1 MATQKNPAQEGTR
14 LSEKNALPG
23 RTGCIKSETVEGT
36 QEINCSLI
44 PGSPNGRS
52 VPKKAHLT
60 KPEHFKLVYNE
71 GSTQTDRFLVLK
83 ARQNRL
89 ELTRYGISV
98 SKRVGNAVVRNRV
111 KRVLRE
117 ILRLNDL
124 NPGWDI
130 VVIVRNPASGGDY
143 TQLNKSAVNLLTRA
157 GIAAKLK

>member
-1 MATQKNPAQEGTR
+1 MATQENPPQEGTR
-14 LSEKNALPG
+14 LSEKNAYPG
-23 RTGCIKSETVEGT
+23 WAGCIKDETVKGT

-44 PGSPNGRS
+44 PGYPHGASMQ
-52 VPKKAHLT
+52 KKEHLT
-60 KPEHFKLVYNE
+60 KPEQFTLVYNE

-98 SKRVGNAVVRNRV
+98 SKRIGNAVVRNRV

-130 VVIVRNPASGGDY
+130 VIIVRTPASAGDY
-143 TQLNKSAVNLLTRA
+143 ALLNKSAVNLLSRA
-157 GIAAKLK
+157 GIAAKPK